1 MTIRATKN
9 RALIAVLAW
18 VLAAL
23 PLVGGAADTSLA
35 FLEARARQDPLD
47 FTAHNRLS
55 ALYIKYLRETG
66 DLVYLQ
72 RAEQA
77 ARASL
82 AAVPAPPNVGG
93 LAALAVSEFENHHF
107 SEALVLAEQAYR
119 TDPRQL
125 GALATI
131 GDAHLELG
139 HYPDAERSY
148 TQLAV
153 QQGADAPPVLARQ
166 ARLAELHGDTAQ
178 AVALLKRAG
187 NDVWFKVRLGELS
200 FHSGDWLQAGQFY
213 QAALKQQPDSF
224 VAVEHLAELAA
235 AQGHYDEAIALY
247 QKVLKQTP
255 RAEFFQALGD
265 VYAFMGKADLAKPW
279 HAKALAAYLQS
290 VAAGNA
296 HYLHHLAG
304 FYSDSQENPSEAV
317 RWAQQDL
324 AIRQSIYAYDTL
336 AWALYKHGDFV
347 QARDMMAKA
356 LALKTRDAH
365 LFYHAGLIYSR
376 VGELAQGRQFL
387 QQTVAINP
395 SYNAFHAHR

>member
-1 MTIRATKN
+1 MTTRATKN

-66 DLVYLQ
+66 DLAYLQ

-131 GDAHLELG
+131 GDAQLELG
-139 HYPDAERSY
+139 RYQEAERSY

-200 FHSGDWLQAGQFY
+200 FHSGDWRQAGQFY

-224 VAVEHLAELAA
+224 VVVEHLAELAA
-235 AQGHYDEAIALY
+235 AQGHYDEAIVLY

-265 VYAFMGKADLAKPW
+265 VYAFMGKAELAKPW

-304 FYSDSQENPSEAV
+304 FYSDSQENPAEAV
-317 RWAQQDL
+317 RWARQDL

-347 QARDMMAKA
+347 QARDTMAKA

-376 VGELAQGRQFL
+376 AGELAQGRQFL